1 LVSSKLG
8 GKIILK
14 KKLLTISVL
23 LSLVLGLNR
32 FVAGAAQ
39 TTGATGPD
47 EAVVAS
53 LLQKTYTTTKLFT
66 GGNKNWDCS
75 YKVVDTVAASSAPAS
90 TTNRMKFVLTPLKLC
105 KYYTRCFEYSV
116 HTSRGKFSGEQWFK
130 ADDLIRIE
138 ANTPIPAARESLTV
152 QICEWSNEE
161 VFYLFNVI
169 PSNAISPERALRQTF
184 EVYHAT
190 YGIYPTAKFTFE
202 IEFYDQTY
210 WLVTFDDNDGIG
222 GQSYL
227 LIDALTGEAGEI
239 KEDE

>member
-1 LVSSKLG
+1 MVLKEKLF
-8 GKIILK
+8 
-14 KKLLTISVL
+14 TISVL
-23 LSLVLGLNR
+23 LSLVLGLNC

-39 TTGATGPD
+39 ATGVTGPD

-53 LLQKTYTTTKLFT
+53 LLQKTYTTTKLFA

-75 YKVVDTVAASSAPAS
+75 YKIVDTVAASSAPTS
-90 TTNRMKFVLTPLKLC
+90 ITNRMKFLLTPLSLC

-116 HTSRGKFSGEQWFK
+116 QTSRGKFSGEQWFK
-130 ADDLIRIE
+130 AGDLIRIE

-152 QICEWSNEE
+152 HICEWSNEE

-169 PSNAISPERALRQTF
+169 PLNAISPEQAFRKTF
-184 EVYHAT
+184 EVYYAT
-190 YGIYPTAKFTFE
+190 HGLYPTAKFSFE